1 MVEQSKCSL
10 QPRITVHR
18 FSPIIATSAP
28 ARRIILVTNT
38 VPETREETEGKKK
51 LHIKSS
57 GFNTERSKTAR
68 VHSIHS
74 SSSSTAMFSRFFQKP
89 PPEQYPPPQ
98 QEAGKENSKC
108 ADFDPRVLL
117 HFGVPSTASI
127 LAFDRVQR
135 LLAVGTLDG
144 RIKVFGG
151 DNIEGILY
159 SSKQTAFK
167 NLEFLDNQGFL
178 ASVSSGNEIQVWDLE
193 SRQIASALQWES
205 TITAF
210 SVIYGTSYM
219 YIGTEHGMVY
229 VLKFIAESRTIDIL
243 PYYVPTNV
251 ISDAVGISLDQ
262 VSVVRVLHPP
272 CSNGNRL
279 LMAYENG
286 LIVLWD
292 SSEDRIVVIRGQKD
306 RELKI
311 ERVTSYPNDPKDV
324 SSDNKLDNEEEDK
337 EISCV
342 SWASN
347 DGSVAVVGYVDGDI
361 MFWDLSNA
369 DSSSNHQAQKLSNNV
384 VKLQLS
390 SADRRLPVIFL
401 HWCANKSFGNNGSQ
415 LFVYGG
421 DEIGSEEVLTVLGI
435 DWSSG
440 IKSIKCTGRIN
451 VTLNGSFA
459 DMILLSSD
467 YHTAGTGNMIFV
479 LTNPG
484 QLDLYDNNCLS
495 SLMSKQEKKTS
506 APTLQYPMVIPTL
519 EPYMTTAR
527 LAVVDHDEKKFGDL
541 SQILVA
547 AKQHLVQNQ
556 TSMGVKWP
564 LTGGVPGQLFK
575 EGHHII
581 QIYIAGYRD
590 GSVRIWDATYP
601 ALSLVYNIKCE
612 VNDVSSGS
620 ASAPVSALDF
630 CPDTLHLAVGD
641 ESGIVH
647 LYGLIQSSS
656 ETTLHFV
663 TEKGTEVINKH
674 QGDGPH
680 CIALFSLQSS
690 VVCILQF
697 ANHGGKL
704 AVGYE
709 NGQVAMLDINTS
721 SVLFLM
727 KSEPNS
733 PSAIV
738 SLNTKFSDPC
748 SLNIPQQSVSDNSD
762 SSGKGLLLIITR
774 DANLV
779 GVDTANGNMVCSRSM
794 SLNGKLNA
802 ISMYIIDGISELSTE
817 TESLKSP
824 QKSDSGMQDNAQ
836 SEDAQVETTNTVET
850 SYFRQIVSDSLI
862 LLCYET
868 ELSLHTSKSVIEDS
882 SKCIKN
888 VNLMQQCCWTTI
900 IKKHEKECVL
910 VVLYQTGGIEL
921 RSLPTLEALG
931 ESSLMSIL
939 RWNWTNDREKTICSS
954 NGQII
959 LVNGNEIASVSLFTW
974 QNEYWI
980 PESFPCLH
988 DKVLEA
994 AVDVTV
1000 SQSPSQNET
1009 QGTTSVFAYF
1019 VKNFTTGKADPNANQ
1034 PAQPNILENL
1044 ERLFSSPPFLKPSS
1058 GTVDPLDAWEL
1069 DLDEGKTKDKQ
1080 KSDMEKKDK
1089 GKARDREKLFE
1100 DAGTDSKP
1108 RARTADEVK
1117 AKYRKTEPNDAAA
1130 AASLAKQ
1137 KLLERQEKLALLNE
1151 RTEELANGAEDF
1163 ASMAQELARR
1173 MENRKWWQL

>member
-1 MVEQSKCSL
+1 
-10 QPRITVHR
+10 
-18 FSPIIATSAP
+18 
-28 ARRIILVTNT
+28 
-38 VPETREETEGKKK
+38 
-51 LHIKSS
+51 
-57 GFNTERSKTAR
+57 
-68 VHSIHS
+68 
-74 SSSSTAMFSRFFQKP
+74 MFSRFFQKP
-89 PPEQYPPPQ
+89 PPQQSPSHAQ
-98 QEAGKENSKC
+98 QEAGKGISKS
-108 ADFDPRVLL
+108 ADFDPRVVL

-159 SSKQTAFK
+159 SSKHTAFK

-178 ASVSSGNEIQVWDLE
+178 ASVSSRNEIQIWDLE

-219 YIGTEHGMVY
+219 YIGSEHGMVY
-229 VLKFIAESRTIDIL
+229 VLKFDAEGRKIDIL

-262 VSVVRVLHPP
+262 ISVIRVLHPP
-272 CSNGNRL
+272 YSNGNRL

-292 SSEDRIVVIRGQKD
+292 SSEDKIVQIRGQKD
-306 RELKI
+306 SELKI
-311 ERVTSYPNDPKDV
+311 ERVTSYSNDPKDD

-347 DGSVAVVGYVDGDI
+347 DGSVVVVGYVDGDI

-369 DSSSNHQAQKLSNNV
+369 DSSSNHQSQKLSNNV

-390 SADRRLPVIFL
+390 SAARRLPIIFL

-421 DEIGSEEVLTVLGI
+421 DEIGSEEVLTVLGL

-440 IKSIKCTGRIN
+440 LKSIKCTGRIN
-451 VTLNGSFA
+451 IALNGSFA
-459 DMILLSSD
+459 DMVLLSSD
-467 YHTAGTGNMIFV
+467 YHAAGTGNMIFV
-479 LTNPG
+479 LTNSG

-506 APTLQYPMVIPTL
+506 SPTLQYPMVIPTL
-519 EPYMTTAR
+519 EPYMTTAT
-527 LAVVDHDEKKFGDL
+527 LAVIDHDVKTFRDL
-541 SQILVA
+541 SQVLVA

-556 TSMGVKWP
+556 TSMGIKWP

-575 EGHHII
+575 EDDHII

-612 VNDVSSGS
+612 VNDVNSDS
-620 ASAPVSALDF
+620 ASAPVSALNF

-641 ESGIVH
+641 ESGIVR

-656 ETTLHFV
+656 ETTFHFV
-663 TEKGTEVINKH
+663 TEKGTEVHNKH
-674 QGDGPH
+674 QGDVPH
-680 CIALFSLQSS
+680 CTVLFSLQTS
-690 VVCILQF
+690 VVCTLQF

-727 KSEPNS
+727 KTEPDS
-733 PSAIV
+733 PSAVV
-738 SLNTKFSDPC
+738 SLTAKFSDSC
-748 SLNIPQQSVSDNSD
+748 SVNIPQQSVSDNSD
-762 SSGKGLLLIITR
+762 SSEKGILFIITR

-779 GVDTANGNMVCSRSM
+779 VVDTSNGNMVCSRSM
-794 SLNGKLNA
+794 SVNAKLNA
-802 ISMYIIDGISELSTE
+802 VSMYVTDGFSELSTE

-824 QKSDSGMQDNAQ
+824 QKSDSGIQDNVQ
-836 SEDAQVETTNTVET
+836 SEDAKVVDETATTVET
-850 SYFRQIVSDSLI
+850 SYFGEIVSNSLI
-862 LLCYET
+862 LICYET
-868 ELSLHTSKSVIEDS
+868 ELSLHTLKSVIEQDS
-882 SKCIKN
+882 SKCIKK
-888 VNLMQQCCWTTI
+888 VNLVEKCCWTTI

-910 VVLYQTGGIEL
+910 VVLYQTGGIEV
-921 RSLPTLEALG
+921 RSIPTLEVLG
-931 ESSLMSIL
+931 ESSLMSVL
-939 RWNWTNDREKTICSS
+939 RWNWTTEMEKTICSS

-959 LVNGNEIASVSLFTW
+959 LVNGNEIASISLLTW
-974 QNEYWI
+974 QNEFWYLSLVMI

-988 DKVLEA
+988 DKVLQA

-1000 SQSPSQNET
+1000 SQSPSQNER
-1009 QGTTSVFAYF
+1009 QGTTSVFANF
-1019 VKNFTTGKADPNANQ
+1019 VKNFTGKADPNANQ
-1034 PAQPNILENL
+1034 PAHLNILENL
-1044 ERLFSSPPFLKPSS
+1044 EQLFSNPPFLKPSS
-1058 GTVDPLDAWEL
+1058 GTVDPLDDLEL
-1069 DLDEGKTKDKQ
+1069 DLDDIHIDEPIVLSPIQKSDDDKRDKGKTADKQ
-1080 KSDMEKKDK
+1080 KTDIDKKDK
-1089 GKARDREKLFE
+1089 GKATDREKLFE
-1100 DAGTDSKP
+1100 DVGTDSKP

-1117 AKYRKTEPNDAAA
+1117 AKYRKTEANDAAA

-1163 ASMAQELARR
+1163 ASMAKELARR